1 METKGIETKDL
12 VLDLS
17 SRQGVKSMQINENE
31 FYRVR
36 AAGEDGSKERYIRVD
51 GPAIILFIE
60 DNKNA

>member
-1 METKGIETKDL
+1 MESKGIETKDL

-17 SRQGVKSMQINENE
+17 SRQGVKSMQVNENE

-60 DNKNA
+60 DNKNS